1 MEIVMEVSSLIALE
15 VNIDEETFTAGTE
28 LRYRLYVISEFEFL
42 LFFILYRLSYMRRR
56 NY

>member
-28 LRYRLYVISEFEFL
+28 LRYRLYVISVFEYFV
-42 LFFILYRLSYMRRR
+42 FFK
-56 NY
+56 